1 MNVPL
6 GLGWNGATRYQF
18 TSIHTTTRRRGEHSL
33 KPIKK
38 ESKTMF
44 DGITKMLNLARLVK
58 ENMADLELLV
68 ELLNIRVESLTEE
81 NDRLIKENKAL
92 RQFLSGQDE

>member
-1 MNVPL
+1 
-6 GLGWNGATRYQF
+6 
-18 TSIHTTTRRRGEHSL
+18 
-33 KPIKK
+33 
-38 ESKTMF
+38 MF
-44 DGITKMLNLARLVK
+44 EGITRLLKLTRLVK
-58 ENMADLELLV
+58 EQMADLELLV

>member
-1 MNVPL
+1 
-6 GLGWNGATRYQF
+6 
-18 TSIHTTTRRRGEHSL
+18 
-33 KPIKK
+33 
-38 ESKTMF
+38 MF
-44 DGITKMLNLARLVK
+44 DGITRLLSLTRLVK
-58 ENMADLELLV
+58 EQMADLELLV

>member
-1 MNVPL
+1 
-6 GLGWNGATRYQF
+6 
-18 TSIHTTTRRRGEHSL
+18 
-33 KPIKK
+33 
-38 ESKTMF
+38 MF

-58 ENMADLELLV
+58 EQMADLELLV
-68 ELLNIRVESLTEE
+68 DLLNIRIESLTEE

>member
-1 MNVPL
+1 
-6 GLGWNGATRYQF
+6 
-18 TSIHTTTRRRGEHSL
+18 
-33 KPIKK
+33 
-38 ESKTMF
+38 MF

-58 ENMADLELLV
+58 EQMADLELLV
-68 ELLNIRVESLTEE
+68 DLLNIRVDSLTEE

>member
-1 MNVPL
+1 
-6 GLGWNGATRYQF
+6 
-18 TSIHTTTRRRGEHSL
+18 
-33 KPIKK
+33 
-38 ESKTMF
+38 MF
-44 DGITKMLNLARLVK
+44 EGITKMLNLARLVK
-58 ENMADLELLV
+58 GNMADLELLV

>member
-1 MNVPL
+1 MTVL
-6 GLGWNGATRYQF
+6 LAYVSKGATRYQF
-18 TSIHTTTRRRGEHSL
+18 TSIHTTTRRRGEHWR

-44 DGITKMLNLARLVK
+44 EGITRLLKLTRLVK
-58 ENMADLELLV
+58 EQMADLELLV
-68 ELLNIRVESLTEE
+68 ELLNIRVDSLTEE

>member
-1 MNVPL
+1 
-6 GLGWNGATRYQF
+6 
-18 TSIHTTTRRRGEHSL
+18 
-33 KPIKK
+33 
-38 ESKTMF
+38 
-44 DGITKMLNLARLVK
+44 MLNLARLVK

>member
-1 MNVPL
+1 MNVL
-6 GLGWNGATRYQF
+6 LACVSKGATRYRS
-18 TSIHTTTRRRGEHSL
+18 TNIHTTTRRRGEHSL

-44 DGITKMLNLARLVK
+44 DGIKKLLNLTRLVK
-58 ENMADLELLV
+58 EQMADLELLV
-68 ELLNIRVESLTEE
+68 DLLNKRIEYLDNE
-81 NDRLIKENKAL
+81 NDELRKDNRRL